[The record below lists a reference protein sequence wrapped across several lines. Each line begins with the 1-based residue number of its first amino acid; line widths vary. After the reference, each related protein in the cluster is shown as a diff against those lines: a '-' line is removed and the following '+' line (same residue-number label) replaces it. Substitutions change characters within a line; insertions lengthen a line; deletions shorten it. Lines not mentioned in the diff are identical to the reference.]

1 MFTAA
6 HTEMEAFDPRPL
18 SRPELA
24 DALAAHDR
32 LIARAEANRL
42 AILAAVDALGD
53 DGADAATMGRTVS
66 HRSERAAK
74 QDARVAAALPE
85 MPTVGE
91 ALAAGRITTEHAS
104 LCAAAAERTS
114 SKQADEL
121 TPLAEAMPADRF
133 AKTSREW
140 TNRHEAK
147 QAAEARHLRQRRARS
162 ARYWTAGDGMVHLH
176 AELDPVTGASVLA
189 SLRQRIDQLWHADGG
204 RDGSPDEE
212 RSHEQRAADALA
224 EVITTPPKVGTP
236 HPKHVVHIIH
246 QLASGTAELVDT
258 TPLPDHVLVELG
270 PAAEVIGHVF
280 DGAGQPLWLGRTTR
294 LASRDQWMALIA
306 AHRGCRECGAGI
318 DRCQAHHPHEWERGG
333 ASDID
338 NLVPLCHTCHGVAH
352 RGSRGDP
359 ARRRRS
365 GLVA

>member
-1 MFTAA
+1 VACRRRPRWFT
-6 HTEMEAFDPRPL
+6 
-18 SRPELA
+18 
-24 DALAAHDR
+24 
-32 LIARAEANRL
+32 
-42 AILAAVDALGD
+42 
-53 DGADAATMGRTVS
+53 
-66 HRSERAAK
+66 
-74 QDARVAAALPE
+74 
-85 MPTVGE
+85 
-91 ALAAGRITTEHAS
+91 
-104 LCAAAAERTS
+104 
-114 SKQADEL
+114 
-121 TPLAEAMPADRF
+121 
-133 AKTSREW
+133 
-140 TNRHEAK
+140 
-147 QAAEARHLRQRRARS
+147 
-162 ARYWTAGDGMVHLH
+162 
-176 AELDPVTGASVLA
+176 
-189 SLRQRIDQLWHADGG
+189 
-204 RDGSPDEE
+204 PDEE

-333 ASDID
+333 PSDID
-338 NLVPLCHTCHGVAH
+338 NLVLLCHTCHGVAH
-352 RGSRGDP
+352 RGTRGDP

>member
-1 MFTAA
+1 
-6 HTEMEAFDPRPL
+6 
-18 SRPELA
+18 
-24 DALAAHDR
+24 
-32 LIARAEANRL
+32 
-42 AILAAVDALGD
+42 
-53 DGADAATMGRTVS
+53 
-66 HRSERAAK
+66 
-74 QDARVAAALPE
+74 
-85 MPTVGE
+85 
-91 ALAAGRITTEHAS
+91 
-104 LCAAAAERTS
+104 
-114 SKQADEL
+114 
-121 TPLAEAMPADRF
+121 MPADRF

-176 AELDPVTGASVLA
+176 AELDPVTGASVVA

-333 ASDID
+333 PSDID
-338 NLVPLCHTCHGVAH
+338 NLVLLCHTCHGVAH
-352 RGSRGDP
+352 RGTRGDP